1 MKLSA
6 AVLISFATGILAAPI
21 AMAGDD
27 GTPTSYNSPG
37 EAKSYD
43 RPKTETHSRPDY
55 TKPRAKLYQPE
66 FAQLQWPK
74 TRRYKLKQPKPQ
86 HTNPQS
92 RPKPKPEPEP
102 KSHHKKHKLIPH
114 QPEYA
119 GPQKR
124 NAHNTNHKPHNRKH
138 RHANSQYS
146 ERYY

>member
-1 MKLSA
+1 MKFSA

-27 GTPTSYNSPG
+27 ATSASYNAPK
-37 EAKSYD
+37 EVKSYD
-43 RPKTETHSRPDY
+43 RPKPETHSRPDY
-55 TKPRAKLYQPE
+55 TKSKLKLYQPE
-66 FAQLQWPK
+66 FARPQKPK
-74 TRRYKLKQPKPQ
+74 TRRYKLKQPKPH

-92 RPKPKPEPEP
+92 RPKPKPEP

-114 QPEYA
+114 QPGYA

-124 NAHNTNHKPHNRKH
+124 DAHGTNHKPHHRKH
-138 RHANSQYS
+138 MHAYSQYS